1 MFITARWRRGT
12 SELGNA
18 PGMVANVTPLL
29 ALSRNGSNVL
39 AYPLSKV
46 RRTKPRILAK
56 REGHSA
62 SRMIANALSLY
73 TLMPKEMRDAL
84 RLFAVFEQ
92 GRLDGYDGHCRQAQ
106 IRLCTARTSRT
117 TAQIAGVEDLA
128 GTGIADMAIAMAGNR
143 DMRICAC
150 AGEVTEGGG
159 SARGRFRALE
169 IL

>member
-1 MFITARWRRGT
+1 
-12 SELGNA
+12 
-18 PGMVANVTPLL
+18 
-29 ALSRNGSNVL
+29 
-39 AYPLSKV
+39 
-46 RRTKPRILAK
+46 
-56 REGHSA
+56 
-62 SRMIANALSLY
+62 MIANALSLY

-150 AGEVTEGGG
+150 DGGVTEGGG
-159 SARGRFRALE
+159 SARGRRRLWKSYDQAGTHLTARSTDS
-169 IL
+169 IGIVHSSSAQDLKSDHR